1 MSDAVSAVTSST
13 TATTTTDTSSLL
25 DTTIMDEEDF
35 LQLLVTQMQYQ
46 DPLDPMESQEFASQL
61 AQFSS
66 VEQLTNIN
74 DNLVESLSVDLV
86 LTQAINNTLS
96 TTIIGKEALGEGDSV
111 MFNAD
116 GEAHVSFELEDDAA
130 TVEISILDSNGNTV
144 RTWTEENLSS
154 GEQTLEWDL
163 QNDHGE
169 TLSEGDYT
177 FEVNATDTNGNEI
190 DATPY
195 MIGTVTGIRY
205 ENGAAIMV
213 IDGEEISFSS
223 ILRVGS

>member
-1 MSDAVSAVTSST
+1 MSDAVSTVTSS

-25 DTTIMDEEDF
+25 SSTIMEEEDF
-35 LQLLVTQMQYQ
+35 LKMLVTQMQYQ
-46 DPLDPMESQEFASQL
+46 DPLNPMESQEFASQL

-74 DNLVESLSVDLV
+74 GNLAESLSVDLV

-96 TTIIGKEALGEGDSV
+96 TTIIGKEAKGEGDFV
-111 MFNAD
+111 MFNED
-116 GEAHVSFELEDDAA
+116 GEAQVSFELEDAA
-130 TVEISILDSNGNTV
+130 ETVEISILDTNGNVV
-144 RTWTEENLSS
+144 RTWSVENLSS
-154 GEQTLEWDL
+154 GEHTLEWDL

-169 TLSEGDYT
+169 TLNQGDYT
-177 FEVNATDTNGNEI
+177 FEVSAYDTSGNAI

-205 ENGAAIMV
+205 EDGAAIML
-213 IDGEEISFSS
+213 IDGKEIAFSA
-223 ILRVGS
+223 IQRVGA